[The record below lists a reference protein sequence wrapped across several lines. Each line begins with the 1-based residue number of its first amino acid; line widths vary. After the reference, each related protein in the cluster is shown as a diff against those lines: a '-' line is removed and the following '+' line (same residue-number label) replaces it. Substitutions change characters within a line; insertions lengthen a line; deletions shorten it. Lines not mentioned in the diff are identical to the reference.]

1 MRLPTKSHR
10 PVMLFLSGMSSLSST
25 GKTARVQTP
34 HSPMK
39 ITQRLRLIS
48 APDSNG
54 MAPRSCSKAGRSAV

>member
-10 PVMLFLSGMSSLSST
+10 PVMLFLPGMSSLSST

-39 ITQRLRLIS
+39 SGIVNHRF
-48 APDSNG
+48 P
-54 MAPRSCSKAGRSAV
+54 PRRVD